1 MHLHV
6 KDVLYLSRKILS
18 PTLCPQQI
26 LPSSSVPHLSFITFA
41 EQVNNLNFL
50 SVPVSPLVS
59 YFVPPTHS
67 LSLRPL
73 SLRIFVSSHH
83 PSSCL
88 ISLFVSLFSFV
99 SLLFLPFLSLL
110 FQFYF
115 LNLRALFPSL
125 PLRIFLYS
133 CTSPLSLISYSSSI
147 TCPRI
152 VWEGRISKQSKQQV
166 TWPLPTQAL
175 ASPDK
180 SWDDPEVELPRPGSI
195 SSYPFLPY
203 SSSSR
208 LSPPS
213 CRFSLIISL
222 YLSTSFPLFSLSL
235 FSFFTYLY
243 LCINWVPHLP
253 FFFSMQSKTEY

>member
-88 ISLFVSLFSFV
+88 ISFFVSLFSFV
-99 SLLFLPFLSLL
+99 FLLFLPFLSLL

-125 PLRIFLYS
+125 PLRIFFVFLYFPIIAYFLLIPNHVS
-133 CTSPLSLISYSSSI
+133 KDSVRRQNQQAKQAAGHVTTSNAG
-147 TCPRI
+147 PR
-152 VWEGRISKQSKQQV
+152 V
-166 TWPLPTQAL
+166 A
-175 ASPDK
+175 
-180 SWDDPEVELPRPGSI
+180 
-195 SSYPFLPY
+195 
-203 SSSSR
+203 
-208 LSPPS
+208 
-213 CRFSLIISL
+213 
-222 YLSTSFPLFSLSL
+222 
-235 FSFFTYLY
+235 
-243 LCINWVPHLP
+243 
-253 FFFSMQSKTEY
+253 